1 MLGVVSSLAGLIK
14 IRSSSTKVDDST
26 FRLHYRW
33 TTSLFFLACALVAAS
48 DLIGGTIH
56 CMNGN
61 QAAEP
66 PVVTYCWVM
75 STFTINTT
83 HSKFLDLKILQFT
96 SRTSGVHS
104 EDFMSSN
111 HLVWFTVSSG
121 THEGPYHGQGSNF
134 SGVGTE
140 DKNVH
145 ERRVHSYYQWVPI
158 VLFLVV
164 SLRNL
169 NYLPT
174 LLNCSWCI
182 LSHIRIKVHVGGI
195 IWRKN
200 IRW

>member
-1 MLGVVSSLAGLIK
+1 MENAWRGKIITNSISLRFARWKMLGVVSSLAGLIK

-96 SRTSGVHS
+96 SRTSEVYS

-111 HLVWFTVSSG
+111 DTLFGLQFHQEFTKDHI
-121 THEGPYHGQGSNF
+121 TA
-134 SGVGTE
+134 
-140 DKNVH
+140 
-145 ERRVHSYYQWVPI
+145 RVVISAV
-158 VLFLVV
+158 
-164 SLRNL
+164 
-169 NYLPT
+169 
-174 LLNCSWCI
+174 
-182 LSHIRIKVHVGGI
+182 
-195 IWRKN
+195 
-200 IRW
+200 